1 LLITGSSVDS
11 MQLAAKHQMLPF
23 TSSQMGLDGIRA
35 QYGVLAHAHRD
46 LGKPLDNLRL
56 GI

>member
-1 LLITGSSVDS
+1 